1 MKIVDAVWEKRNLGV
16 ETAEIVIEQNDS
28 LEAVKNI
35 LNTMQAEYMVLKIPA
50 GRTEVMFAAEE
61 EKFHFVEG
69 IIHVTHNLK
78 NITLSAIQRRI
89 DTAVSYEKMT
99 EKDLKELY
107 TEIKKD
113 LFDTDRISIDPAFT
127 KGQAA
132 NRYIGWISDELARNC
147 DIYKLV
153 YKNETVGFFTF
164 KETEQG
170 VFYPFLAGMYK
181 KYQTSPLGAVYNYK
195 PILEAQKRQGRMIST
210 YVSTNNHN
218 ALRAHVMYGFQFCE
232 ISYVYIKHNKKSIL
246 M

>member
-1 MKIVDAVWEKRNLGV
+1 MKCCSSEMEIAMKIVDAVWEKRNLGV

-99 EKDLKELY
+99 EKDLK
-107 TEIKKD
+107 
-113 LFDTDRISIDPAFT
+113 RI
-127 KGQAA
+127 
-132 NRYIGWISDELARNC
+132 
-147 DIYKLV
+147 IYRD
-153 YKNETVGFFTF
+153 
-164 KETEQG
+164 
-170 VFYPFLAGMYK
+170 
-181 KYQTSPLGAVYNYK
+181 
-195 PILEAQKRQGRMIST
+195 QKRF
-210 YVSTNNHN
+210 V
-218 ALRAHVMYGFQFCE
+218 
-232 ISYVYIKHNKKSIL
+232 
-246 M
+246 